1 LGALG
6 ARSLFF
12 SSVALPGV
20 LGVGIPVAAVL
31 ATGHPYF
38 RDGLGSLSRT
48 SRANTDTLITTAAS
62 FLLGEQ
68 ITGLTVLWLLNLGEL
83 IESVVLR
90 RTRRAIGDLLIGR

>member
-1 LGALG
+1 MGALG

-68 ITGLTVLWLLNLGEL
+68 ITGLTVLWL
-83 IESVVLR
+83 
-90 RTRRAIGDLLIGR
+90 